1 MFIIKLRGINFMV
14 KCPRCGY
21 ENASSS
27 TYCDN
32 CYYLLT
38 AKNQSAVNKSKK
50 RKRWNISFA
59 RKVVLILGIIVVA
72 LLIFTLVQNSTQKA
86 HSDTLNV
93 IYDDGSQHQSASY
106 PFKAVIKCDGDWSAK
121 MGNPGYLVEKY
132 GSGSRSFSLDC
143 AAWDDV
149 EIDAQKDSG
158 EGQLQVQ
165 LLRNGK
171 VVAENSTTNG
181 TNSVTLFFDS

>member
-1 MFIIKLRGINFMV
+1 MV

-21 ENASSS
+21 ENPSSAR
-27 TYCDN
+27 YCDN
-32 CYYLLT
+32 CYYLLS
-38 AKNQSAVNKSKK
+38 AKNQDTIYNTKK
-50 RKRWNISFA
+50 RKRWNIGLG
-59 RKVVLILGIIVVA
+59 RKIVIILGLIVIA
-72 LLIFTLVQNSTQKA
+72 LLLFSLVHNNSQPDKN
-86 HSDTLNV
+86 DTLNV
-93 IYDDGSQHQSASY
+93 IYDEGSQHQSASY

-121 MGNPGYLVEKY
+121 MGNPGYLVEKS
-132 GSGSRSFSLDC
+132 GSGSGTFSLDC

-171 VVAENSTTNG
+171 VVAENSTANG
-181 TNSVTLFFDS
+181 SNSVTLFFDS